1 MKKIRNA
8 FLNALLFLLC
18 LQSMHVNVRMISQGA
33 SKTNIALVMDCEK
46 AQEAVRA
53 LHLEFYGETTGCGKY
68 SNISK

>member
-1 MKKIRNA
+1 
-8 FLNALLFLLC
+8 
-18 LQSMHVNVRMISQGA
+18 MHVNVRMISQGA